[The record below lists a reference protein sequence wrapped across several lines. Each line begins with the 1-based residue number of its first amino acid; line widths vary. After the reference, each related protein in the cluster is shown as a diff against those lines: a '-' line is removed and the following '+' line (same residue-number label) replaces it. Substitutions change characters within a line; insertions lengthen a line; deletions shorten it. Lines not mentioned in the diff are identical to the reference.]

1 MERKRRVNM
10 PKPSENKHK
19 SYMDRKWAALEKRG
33 LKRPKDREEN
43 ARRAKEARGY

>member
-1 MERKRRVNM
+1 MERKRRVSM
-10 PKPSENKHK
+10 PKPLESKHK
-19 SYMDRKWAALEKRG
+19 TYLDRKWDSLEKRG